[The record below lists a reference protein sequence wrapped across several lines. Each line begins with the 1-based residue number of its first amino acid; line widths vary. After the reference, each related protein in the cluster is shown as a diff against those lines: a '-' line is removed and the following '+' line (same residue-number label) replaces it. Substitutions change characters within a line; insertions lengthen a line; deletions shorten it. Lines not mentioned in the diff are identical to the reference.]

1 MITNNRKDIVD
12 LDRHLNCHHY
22 GCALRCP
29 LRSYHLKKGE
39 ELTIDSEKHFMFVFV
54 EARSSSYSYRDET
67 ERHACRGD
75 FFLFLGTQRT
85 VTIYGEGKD
94 TTVHTFF
101 FSKPTQLCDN
111 YAISQL
117 KDKAPTSSHV
127 FISLP
132 THESIKMV
140 LDSMLYMHNH
150 QLNCINIY
158 ESKLKELFFYL
169 GAFYEREQ
177 VAWLLAPLLHQEIDF
192 KEFVVQNF
200 LRAKTVQDLADQR
213 GMPVRVFKKK
223 FQESFNMPPY
233 TWMLQEKAKYI
244 DLQLADAAVPF
255 SEIIKEFGFSSP
267 SHFTVFCRR
276 QYDMTPT
283 QRRHKLLREKARAE
297 MKEK

>member
-1 MITNNRKDIVD
+1 MITNNKKDIVD
-12 LDRHLNCHHY
+12 LDRHLNCHY
-22 GCALRCP
+22 YACALRCP
-29 LRSYHLKKGE
+29 LKSYTLERGE

-54 EARSSSYSYRDET
+54 EARASSYSYRDET

-75 FFLFLGTQRT
+75 YFLFLGTQRT
-85 VTIYGEGKD
+85 VTIYGDGKE
-94 TTVHTFF
+94 TRVHTFF
-101 FSKPTQLCDN
+101 FSKPSQLCDN
-111 YAISQL
+111 YSIARL
-117 KDKAPTSSHV
+117 KDKAPTSHV

-140 LDSMLYMHNH
+140 LDSMLYMNSH
-150 QLNCINIY
+150 QLNCISIY
-158 ESKLKELFFYL
+158 ESKLKELFFFL

-177 VAWLLAPLLHQEIDF
+177 IAGLLAPLLRQEIDF

-213 GMPVRVFKKK
+213 GMPVRVFKKR
-223 FQESFNMPPY
+223 FQETFNVPPY

-244 DLQLADAAVPF
+244 DRQLADAAVPF

-283 QRRHKLLREKARAE
+283 QRRHKLLRDKARAE
-297 MKEK
+297 QSDK

>member
-140 LDSMLYMHNH
+140 LDSILYMHDH

-169 GAFYEREQ
+169 S
-177 VAWLLAPLLHQEIDF
+177 LIHI
-192 KEFVVQNF
+192 
-200 LRAKTVQDLADQR
+200 
-213 GMPVRVFKKK
+213 
-223 FQESFNMPPY
+223 
-233 TWMLQEKAKYI
+233 
-244 DLQLADAAVPF
+244 
-255 SEIIKEFGFSSP
+255 
-267 SHFTVFCRR
+267 
-276 QYDMTPT
+276 
-283 QRRHKLLREKARAE
+283 
-297 MKEK
+297 

>member
-1 MITNNRKDIVD
+1 MITNNKKDVVD
-12 LDRHLNCHHY
+12 LDRHLNCHYY

-29 LRSYHLKKGE
+29 LRSYHLEKGE

-54 EARSSSYSYRDET
+54 EARTSSYSYRDET
-67 ERHACRGD
+67 ERHTCRGD
-75 FFLFLGTQRT
+75 YFLFLGTQRT

-94 TTVHTFF
+94 TTVHTFS

-111 YAISQL
+111 YAISRL
-117 KDKAPTSSHV
+117 KDKAPTSHV

-140 LDSMLYMHNH
+140 LDSILYMHDH

-244 DLQLADAAVPF
+244 DQQLADAAVPF

>member
-140 LDSMLYMHNH
+140 LDSILYMHDH

-177 VAWLLAPLLHQEIDF
+177 VAWILAPLL
-192 KEFVVQNF
+192 VRRSTSRS
-200 LRAKTVQDLADQR
+200 LWSKTSSAPRRSRIWLIREGCRCGSSRRSSKSPSICPLTPGCSRRRRSTSTCSSQTPQYPSRRSSRSLAS
-213 GMPVRVFKKK
+213 PHPAT
-223 FQESFNMPPY
+223 SPY
-233 TWMLQEKAKYI
+233 S
-244 DLQLADAAVPF
+244 AAV
-255 SEIIKEFGFSSP
+255 S
-267 SHFTVFCRR
+267 T
-276 QYDMTPT
+276 T
-283 QRRHKLLREKARAE
+283 
-297 MKEK
+297 

>member
-1 MITNNRKDIVD
+1 MITNNKKDVVD

-29 LRSYHLKKGE
+29 FKAHTLGRGE
-39 ELTIDSEKHFMFVFV
+39 HMVIDSEKHFMFVFV
-54 EARSSSYSYRDET
+54 ETRSASYSYGDET
-67 ERHACRGD
+67 EKHACRGD

-85 VTIYGEGKD
+85 VTIYGEGKE
-94 TTVHTFF
+94 TRVYTFF

-111 YAISQL
+111 YAISGL
-117 KDKAPTSSHV
+117 KDKAPTSHV

-140 LDSMLYMHNH
+140 LQSIIYMHDH

-177 VAWLLAPLLHQEIDF
+177 VAWLLAPLLRQEIDF

-244 DLQLADAAVPF
+244 DQQLADAAVPF
-255 SEIIKEFGFSSP
+255 SEIIKDFGFSSP

-276 QYDMTPT
+276 QFDMTPT